1 MIQYNLQGWQSAQQH
16 LGQSLKKWTKL
27 NQININVRY
36 ALRRLK
42 KVQNWSNLDTKIPVI
57 SCKHKFHKKCLEKWV

>member
-1 MIQYNLQGWQSAQQH
+1 MIQFNLQGWQSAQQH

-27 NQININVRY
+27 NQISINVRY

-42 KVQNWSNLDTKIPVI
+42 KVQNWS
-57 SCKHKFHKKCLEKWV
+57 